1 MIDIPGAAML
11 HKYRFKNFFS
21 FAEETEISFELNRQV
36 PVSDLVFESPGGAR
50 LSKVLAAIGPNA
62 SGKTNV
68 LKPLAFLSWFV
79 AHSFTSSKPE
89 DEIPVQAH
97 FFSDSVDSEFEIEFE
112 DRGRYYR
119 YSLVVNSE
127 RVVHES
133 LHLKTS
139 KFFSFIF
146 RRDWSESDL
155 AYDIRQQKFGFAA
168 REAEKVRPN
177 ASLIATAA
185 QYNVPCAREVV
196 SYFARFF
203 ANVNYSGRDHFKTSD
218 VFEATEFFHGRPALR
233 AQMSDILGRLDLG
246 LAEVIIEPHKIV
258 EKESGKSE
266 KANIPFGVHRKGKQE
281 QKLPFWYESSGT
293 QAAFVL
299 LEKILPA
306 LEHGGIVII
315 DEMEADLHP
324 DMITAMLNLFI
335 DRERNPHNA
344 QIIFTCHA
352 HEILNDLQK
361 DQVLLIEKD
370 TEGVSEAWRLGDM
383 KGIRRDD
390 NLYAKYRAG
399 AYGAVP
405 DL

>member
-1 MIDIPGAAML
+1 ML
-11 HKYRFKNFFS
+11 HRYRFKNFFS
-21 FAEETEISFELNRQV
+21 FAGETEVSFLLNRQA
-36 PVSDLVFESPGGAR
+36 PASDLVFETPGGAR

-68 LKPLAFLSWFV
+68 LKPLPFLSWFV
-79 AHSFTSSKPE
+79 AHSFTASKPE
-89 DEIPVQAH
+89 DEIPIQAH
-97 FFSDSVDSEFEIEFE
+97 FFSEEVDSEFEIEFE
-112 DRGRYYR
+112 NKGRHYR
-119 YSLVVNSE
+119 YSLIVNPK

-146 RRDWSESDL
+146 RRDWSEQDSG
-155 AYDIRQQKFGFAA
+155 YEIRQQKFGFAA

-177 ASLIATAA
+177 SSLIATAA
-185 QYNVPCAREVV
+185 QYNVPCARELV
-196 SYFARFF
+196 SYFSRFYT
-203 ANVNYSGRDHFKTSD
+203 NVNYSGRNHFKASD

-233 AQMSDILGRLDLG
+233 VQMSKILSRLDLG
-246 LAEVIIEPHKIV
+246 LAEVIIESHKFV
-258 EKESGKSE
+258 EKRPGKSTE
-266 KANIPFGVHRKGKQE
+266 ANIPFGVHRRGEQE
-281 QKLPFWYESSGT
+281 KNLPFWYESSGT

-306 LEHGGIVII
+306 LEQGGIVII

-324 DMITAMLNLFI
+324 DMITAMLDLFI
-335 DRERNPHNA
+335 DRERNPYNA

-352 HEILNDLQK
+352 HEVLNDLQK

-370 TEGVSEAWRLGDM
+370 SDGISEAWRLGDM

>member
-1 MIDIPGAAML
+1 ML
-11 HKYRFKNFFS
+11 HKYQFKNFFS
-21 FAEETEISFELNRQV
+21 FAGETEVSFLLNRQA
-36 PVSDLVFESPGGAR
+36 PVTDLVYESPGGVR
-50 LSKVLAAIGPNA
+50 LSKVVAAIGPNA

-79 AHSFTSSKPE
+79 AHSFAASKPE
-89 DEIPVQAH
+89 DEIPIQAH
-97 FFSDSVDSEFEIEFE
+97 FFSDEKDSEFEIEFE
-112 DRGRYYR
+112 NEGQHYR
-119 YSLVVNSE
+119 YSLVINSE

-146 RRDWSESDL
+146 RRDWSESESI
-155 AYDIRQQKFGFAA
+155 YEIRQQKFGFSA
-168 REAEKVRPN
+168 REAARVRPN

-185 QYNVPCAREVV
+185 QYNVPCARELVG
-196 SYFARFF
+196 YFARFYI
-203 ANVNYSGRDHFKTSD
+203 NVNYSGRDHFKTSD

-233 AQMSDILGRLDLG
+233 AQMSELLSQLDLG
-246 LAEVIIEPHKIV
+246 LSEVVIESRKVV
-258 EKESGKSE
+258 EKESGESE
-266 KANIPFGVHRKGKQE
+266 EANIPFGVHRMGKKE
-281 QKLPFWYESSGT
+281 QKLPFWHESSGT

-324 DMITAMLNLFI
+324 EMITAMLDLFI
-335 DRERNPHNA
+335 DRERNPQNA

-352 HEILNDLQK
+352 HEVLNDLQK

-370 TEGVSEAWRLGDM
+370 SNGFSEAWRLGDM

-405 DL
+405 NL